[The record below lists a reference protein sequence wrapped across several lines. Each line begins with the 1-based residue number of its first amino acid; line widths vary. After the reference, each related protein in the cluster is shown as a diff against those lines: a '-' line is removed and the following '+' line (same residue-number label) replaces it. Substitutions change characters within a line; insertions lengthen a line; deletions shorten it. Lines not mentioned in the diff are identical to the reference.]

1 MKETSWFNS
10 WIKKLQKS
18 KGRLVLGL
26 IFLSVELFCLLGTG
40 VLLSDEAHYLTG
52 EGLWDVEMD
61 KDHPLAR
68 QAFVP
73 AFRHLDYISF
83 RMDMHQAVH
92 GDGIVTVWVE
102 DESGD
107 KLFDAELPFYEITDS
122 AYTEIKT
129 ELDLDKNKTYYLVI
143 GSETPYEGEYPLLSV
158 CGTEHY
164 LQESAGLII
173 GEEMT
178 GAQLVSGYRY
188 SDALPASRMCKGI
201 VIALLTA
208 LGIILGLPESEKI
221 RRAAG
226 IILLL
231 AAPYV
236 LGTRLELLNFDV
248 SFYLPFAMKWNV
260 GIMYALEL
268 SVFLMTHSPAFA
280 VVFTNICL
288 TALYSA
294 NYFMRMY
301 RGTSLR
307 MNDFTAIGTATKVA
321 GAYDL
326 SPDEKLAIVWAVL
339 MFFIVWSLQT
349 VTWKRRSRTD
359 EHSRKIPM
367 GKILS
372 YVISV
377 AAAIGI
383 LWWGGY
389 KLLYTDYLNEAGF
402 ADEGFTGFE
411 HELIYAFDGY
421 LVATCIEVQNSRI
434 SPPPGYSAEA
444 VEKILS
450 EAEKAAE
457 DNRGKQQI
465 SEDNTDHPHVILIM
479 NESLADLTIL
489 DGVELNQDNMPFLRS
504 LQENTIKGFVNASV
518 FGGGTANTEF
528 EVFTGCST
536 AFFSVNYYPYQQAI
550 TRPINSMVSQ
560 MKKNGYT
567 AISMH
572 PERSGNWNR
581 QNVYKFYGFDR
592 SLWKEDFPDARIIHS
607 GVSDADTYRKII
619 DLYESREPGEK
630 LFVFDLTMQNH
641 GGYNMHE
648 EPYAVQALNVHE
660 AQVDEYLSLV
670 KISDDAFKELVEYF
684 EGQDEKVII
693 CMYGDHQPWV
703 SEFLVSDNM
712 KEGSEAS
719 EALLKKYRT
728 PVVIWANYD
737 IDELDDCNISMN
749 YLGGLLMRTAGIP
762 TSPYFD
768 YLEQLSKEYPVIT
781 TNGYVDAEGVYHGW
795 SGANDEFMDY
805 RMLQYNYL
813 YDDNTVEWG
822 F

>member
-1 MKETSWFNS
+1 MIF
-10 WIKKLQKS
+10 
-18 KGRLVLGL
+18 GL
-26 IFLSVELFCLLGTG
+26 IFLLVELFCLLGTR
-40 VLLSDEAHYLTG
+40 VLHADEDHYLTG

-61 KDHPLAR
+61 REHSLAR

-73 AFRHLDYISF
+73 AFRQLDSVSF

-92 GDGIVTVWVE
+92 GDGVVTVWVE
-102 DESGD
+102 DESGN
-107 KLFDAELPFYEITDS
+107 KLFNIELPFYEITDS

-129 ELDLDKNKTYYLVI
+129 DIDLDRHKTYYLVI
-143 GSETPYEGEYPLLSV
+143 GAETAYEGEYPLLSV

-164 LQESAGLII
+164 LKESAGLVI
-173 GEEMT
+173 GEEMA
-178 GAQLVSGYRY
+178 GAQLVSRYRY
-188 SDALPASRMCKGI
+188 SDALPAARMGKAVI
-201 VIALLTA
+201 IALLTA
-208 LGIILGLPESEKI
+208 FGIILGLPKSEKI
-221 RRAAG
+221 RRLVG
-226 IILLL
+226 IALLL
-231 AAPYV
+231 AVPYM
-236 LGTRLELLNFDV
+236 LGTRLEMLNYDEA
-248 SFYLPFAMKWNV
+248 FYLPFAMKWNV

-268 SVFLMTHSPAFA
+268 VVFLITHSPALA
-280 VVFTNICL
+280 VVITNTGL
-288 TALYSA
+288 TAVYSA
-294 NYFMRMY
+294 NYFMRIY

-307 MNDFTAIGTATKVA
+307 MNDFTAIGTATRVA

-326 SPDEKLAIVWAVL
+326 SPDEKLAIVWAIL
-339 MFFIVWSLQT
+339 LFFIVWSLQT
-349 VTWKRRSRTD
+349 VVWKKRRINDDR
-359 EHSRKIPM
+359 ERKIPT

-402 ADEGFTGFE
+402 ADEGLRGFE
-411 HELIYAFDGY
+411 YELIYAFDGY
-421 LVATCIEVQNSRI
+421 MVATCIEIQNSRI
-434 SPPPGYSAEA
+434 SPPPGYS
-444 VEKILS
+444 VERVENILS
-450 EAEKAAE
+450 EAEKSAADNSGKQDAE
-457 DNRGKQQI
+457 DNA
-465 SEDNTDHPHVILIM
+465 DHPHVILIM

-504 LQENTIKGFVNASV
+504 LEENTIKGFVNASV

-567 AISMH
+567 TISMH

-619 DLYESREPGEK
+619 DLYESREAGEK

-670 KISDDAFKELVEYF
+670 KISDEAFKELVEYF
-684 EGQDEKVII
+684 EKQDEKVII

-703 SEFLVSDNM
+703 SEFLVSDNL

-719 EALLKKYRT
+719 EALLKKYKT

-737 IDELDDCNISMN
+737 IEELDDCDISMN

-762 TSPYFD
+762 ASPFFD
-768 YLEQLSKEYPVIT
+768 YLERLKEEYPVIT
-781 TNGYVDAEGVYHGW
+781 TNGYIDGQGGYHGW
-795 SGANDEFMDY
+795 SGENDEFEEY

-813 YDDNTVEWG
+813 YDDDTVEWG